1 MSNKAES
8 FIVTVDDM
16 GENHIF
22 SELEMNKYISEK
34 AQIDPKTGS
43 KQTPAHGFMVGK
55 QILDPKYDPNRLV
68 DLLDLYSYHADCV
81 SAVATDVAGINYT
94 LLPIEG
100 LSVDE
105 NEKNKLNNI
114 LEASTPSINV
124 HLKRCVYDRRSIGY
138 GALEVI
144 REGTSKSCIKRLKH
158 IPSHTL
164 RRHTDEKRVLQTTDD
179 GKQVWFVIYGKNYDE
194 EGVLCDVNADTGE
207 FAPYNSLEP
216 EQKANELLWT
226 MEYAPGTQ
234 YYGRPPVIATLP
246 SIDGDLSAVY
256 YNTSFFK
263 NNGLPKF
270 AITVTGDFV
279 DYDEEPTIIDDDGN
293 TVPNPAYDETQT
305 LKYKISQQIKQVI
318 KNPHS
323 AICITIPTESEEGN
337 VEVKI
342 IPLDVEIKDGQFRM
356 YRKDVRDEV
365 IHAHQ
370 VDPSRL
376 GIFDAGNLNGTN
388 SEMTNKNYKYG
399 TVAPIKS
406 EIEAMINQ
414 LNNELG
420 VTGWRFSINELYAT
434 ESKDKIA
441 LADFL
446 FARGAMTIKDLIDN
460 FGSEFGL
467 NIEDEEDYYLN
478 SRYLNNVP
486 LEQVWNNSESN
497 PSLEAQTILE
507 SLNDTLNVGL
517 DNNDDESEDDLTEE

>member
-1 MSNKAES
+1 M
-8 FIVTVDDM
+8 
-16 GENHIF
+16 
-22 SELEMNKYISEK
+22 
-34 AQIDPKTGS
+34 
-43 KQTPAHGFMVGK
+43 
-55 QILDPKYDPNRLV
+55 
-68 DLLDLYSYHADCV
+68 
-81 SAVATDVAGINYT
+81 
-94 LLPIEG
+94 
-100 LSVDE
+100 
-105 NEKNKLNNI
+105 
-114 LEASTPSINV
+114 
-124 HLKRCVYDRRSIGY
+124 
-138 GALEVI
+138 
-144 REGTSKSCIKRLKH
+144 
-158 IPSHTL
+158 
-164 RRHTDEKRVLQTTDD
+164 
-179 GKQVWFVIYGKNYDE
+179 
-194 EGVLCDVNADTGE
+194 
-207 FAPYNSLEP
+207 
-216 EQKANELLWT
+216 
-226 MEYAPGTQ
+226 
-234 YYGRPPVIATLP
+234 
-246 SIDGDLSAVY
+246 
-256 YNTSFFK
+256 
-263 NNGLPKF
+263 
-270 AITVTGDFV
+270 
-279 DYDEEPTIIDDDGN
+279 
-293 TVPNPAYDETQT
+293 
-305 LKYKISQQIKQVI
+305 
-318 KNPHS
+318 
-323 AICITIPTESEEGN
+323 
-337 VEVKI
+337 EVKI